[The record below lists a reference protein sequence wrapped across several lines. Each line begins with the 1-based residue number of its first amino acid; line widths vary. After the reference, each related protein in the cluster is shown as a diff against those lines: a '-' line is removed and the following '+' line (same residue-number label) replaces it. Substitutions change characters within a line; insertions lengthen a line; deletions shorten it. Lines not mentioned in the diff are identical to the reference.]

1 MATENVK
8 RFLMP
13 HSQVGESPMVVLIE
27 SDLRIDM
34 YGRSLDLNPHRSE
47 SYSPYEP
54 PNEME
59 YEPHLAQEVLAPR
72 RQLCTSRVFLD
83 CRVLRAN
90 IVVAYHEDYEPPEE
104 FPPVQRVRQSE
115 YRSESS
121 RVESLGSPG
130 QSYLEQKYSPA
141 NMDMRSGPDAPG
153 LNAVVKSLHDAR
165 KEARNA
171 ILNLLPLKVRYHD
184 YLEEGIDEE
193 VVRRQFES
201 LGVPLAPTDI
211 LPTKPYGENI
221 INSPSN
227 RTQSAL
233 PRGAPIVEAFT
244 SSNPQASHVNR
255 GHVDHHASLY
265 SNLTSS
271 ENPSSH
277 VTKNSDR
284 TLYNLNSVESRKDRI
299 ARLLA
304 EKKKEQS
311 SPVMQPY
318 SPAHSASPEAPTLN
332 KTTNTSQ
339 SAAKADKERL
349 LRQKMEALQKS
360 REQRAQKAAAKTA
373 TIAPTATTD
382 TADDKTQKPT
392 NQPTSG
398 IQNSSDPPPRST
410 SPVQIVNK
418 QAMPSIPGLFLA
430 SGPTMLQIPD
440 NHIIAANTVQNG
452 AQRKRPVASDFDR
465 PSSTASSHKRP
476 FGQNR
481 NDQPLVIDVS
491 DDDSDDGNYSEMEAD
506 HLQLVSSGTLPQ
518 NSTSTARP
526 KAIRDLPPL
535 SDFPPRK
542 SFPTPATM
550 STPSAPQPLKTS
562 MSKPEDL
569 HRKELEIQEMKRKIA
584 EAERRKRAKQ
594 NSSGSQT
601 PRPNDSTS
609 SPAKN
614 NGVSLADKIEASVQ
628 IEHLI
633 DDASRQVDQNQQKL
647 AEAHAEERVKA
658 DELKRSETERRRLR
672 RAEIASNLPV
682 VDAEVEKAQ
691 KQLADLRAEMARIE
705 AAVQK
710 GLDNKRRLV
719 DEMEK
724 LSQEADEQLQAQK
737 EKLSELKLEEAGET
751 NGMSLCCHMFTS
763 LHY

>member
-1 MATENVK
+1 
-8 RFLMP
+8 
-13 HSQVGESPMVVLIE
+13 
-27 SDLRIDM
+27 
-34 YGRSLDLNPHRSE
+34 
-47 SYSPYEP
+47 
-54 PNEME
+54 
-59 YEPHLAQEVLAPR
+59 
-72 RQLCTSRVFLD
+72 
-83 CRVLRAN
+83 
-90 IVVAYHEDYEPPEE
+90 
-104 FPPVQRVRQSE
+104 VQRIRQSD

-121 RVESLGSPG
+121 RVDSLDSPG
-130 QSYLEQKYSPA
+130 HNYRTQKSSMA
-141 NMDMRSGPDAPG
+141 NMDIPGPDASE
-153 LNAVVKSLHDAR
+153 LNAAVKSLHDAR
-165 KEARNA
+165 KEAQHA

-201 LGVPLAPTDI
+201 LGVPLVPTEI
-211 LPTKPYGENI
+211 LPIKPNSESLV
-221 INSPSN
+221 NSPSN
-227 RTQSAL
+227 QSQSAL
-233 PRGAPIVEAFT
+233 AREAQFAET
-244 SSNPQASHVNR
+244 STVPHPQASQVNR
-255 GHVDHHASLY
+255 GHVDHRASIY
-265 SNLTSS
+265 DNLTSS

-277 VTKNSDR
+277 VIKDGDHTSDNR
-284 TLYNLNSVESRKDRI
+284 NSVEARKDRI

-304 EKKKEQS
+304 EKKKKQP
-311 SPVMQPY
+311 SPVMQTD
-318 SPAHSASPEAPTLN
+318 SPVHSASPEAPTLT
-332 KTTNTSQ
+332 KSTTASQ

-373 TIAPTATTD
+373 TIAPTAS
-382 TADDKTQKPT
+382 ADIAEDKTQKST
-392 NQPTSG
+392 NQSTHETEHPSE
-398 IQNSSDPPPRST
+398 PPPKST
-410 SPVQIVNK
+410 PPVLIVNK

-430 SGPTMLQIPD
+430 SGPTAPQIQAT
-440 NHIIAANTVQNG
+440 HIIAPNSVQNG

-491 DDDSDDGNYSEMEAD
+491 DDDSDDGHYNEMEAD
-506 HLQLVSSGTLPQ
+506 HPHLVSSGNLFQ
-518 NSTSTARP
+518 NSTGATRA

-542 SFPTPATM
+542 TFPTPSSTM
-550 STPSAPQPLKTS
+550 STPSAPQPTKVS
-562 MSKPEDL
+562 VGNPEDL
-569 HRKELEIQEMKRKIA
+569 HRKELEIREMKRKIA

-601 PRPNDSTS
+601 PRPIDSTS

-614 NGVSLADKIEASVQ
+614 NGVSLAEKIEASIQ

-633 DDASRQVDQNQQKL
+633 DDASRQVNQDQQKL
-647 AEAHAEERVKA
+647 ADAHAEERAKA
-658 DELKRSETERRRLR
+658 EELKRSEAERRRLR

-691 KQLADLRAEMARIE
+691 KRLADLRAEMARIE

-710 GLDNKRRLV
+710 GLDDKRRLAE
-719 DEMEK
+719 EMEK

-737 EKLSELKLEEAGET
+737 EKLNELKLEEAGET
-751 NGMSLCCHMFTS
+751 RGMHLCCFMFTS
-763 LHY
+763 VCYSRSNMFYFLPVGTRRVEFHLQFLSSIRAGWRQSSD